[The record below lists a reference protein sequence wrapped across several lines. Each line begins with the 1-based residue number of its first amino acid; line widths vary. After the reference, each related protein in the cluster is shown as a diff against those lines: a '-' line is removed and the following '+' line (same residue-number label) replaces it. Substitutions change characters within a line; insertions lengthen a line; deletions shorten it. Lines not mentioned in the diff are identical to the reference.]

1 MPGGNPFEDMSHER
15 MLQWLDQANSGTVQ
29 AAADRLAKAAEEIH
43 KIAEELKIRPQWVEW
58 KGEGA
63 NAFRTWTA
71 DLANS
76 TLRLGDFSESSAK
89 WLAQASNAI
98 ARAQAA
104 IPRDAGAAESNRVAA
119 ASAPNDPDAD
129 TISTK
134 STAELAALAE
144 NKEKVRREAAA
155 EMTKLGQAY
164 EFSAVQLNALERPKF
179 PPPPEAVLPPE
190 SASRRDSPIQVR
202 PNTFVQGVSSGGES
216 APLDSA
222 GARETPNNA
231 PDSVRR
237 SSESH
242 PHGRVTPSEHAPPTR
257 MGIDSVETLLPD
269 KPTGLGSSPAP
280 TGRVDGSATAPQSN
294 FVPPVPGVGPNVVPK
309 NPAAQGPSGVTGRV
323 PQVPGSV
330 PSSPNPARAPGG
342 TGVIGGRPVAPPPGG
357 PTGAIHRGTVV
368 GAHGATGRVSGGPT
382 AGPTTTGRIVGQ
394 QGQMLGRNLPPST
407 SGVIGGTPQRTGRG
421 VLGAPGPSG
430 AGTAGLG
437 ANASN
442 TPRGGVVGGTS
453 SGARPGENRGKNARP
468 VAQANPSAGTGGRGI
483 APRRSTT
490 DKEPQRQGNGRSVPP
505 VID

>member
-43 KIAEELKIRPQWVEW
+43 KIAEELKVRPQWVEW

-76 TLRLGDFSESSAK
+76 TLRLSDFSESSAK
-89 WLAQASNAI
+89 WLAQASSAI

-104 IPRDAGAAESNRVAA
+104 IPRDTAGAEANRVAA
-119 ASAPNDPDAD
+119 ASSPNDPDAD

-179 PPPPEAVLPPE
+179 PPPPDAVLPPE
-190 SASRRDSPIQVR
+190 SASRRESPIQVR
-202 PNTFVQGVSSGGES
+202 PNTSVQGVSSGSES
-216 APLDSA
+216 ATLDSA
-222 GARETPNNA
+222 GARGTPNNA
-231 PDSVRR
+231 PDGVSR
-237 SSESH
+237 SSESY
-242 PHGRVTPSEHAPPTR
+242 PHGRVAPLEHVPPTR

-269 KPTGLGSSPAP
+269 KPTGLGSSPAA

-294 FVPPVPGVGPNVVPK
+294 FVPPISGVGANVVPK
-309 NPAAQGPSGVTGRV
+309 NPAAQGLVAVTGRV
-323 PQVPGSV
+323 PPVPGSV
-330 PSSPNPARAPGG
+330 PFSTSPTRTPGG
-342 TGVIGGRPVAPPPGG
+342 SGVIGGRAVAPPGG
-357 PTGAIHRGTVV
+357 PTEAIHRGTVV
-368 GAHGATGRVSGGPT
+368 GAPGATGRVPGGPT
-382 AGPTTTGRIVGQ
+382 AGPMTTGRMVGQ
-394 QGQMLGRNLPPST
+394 QGQTLGRNLPPST
-407 SGVIGGTPQRTGRG
+407 GGVIGGTPQRTGRG
-421 VLGAPGPSG
+421 VLGAPSSSG
-430 AGTAGLG
+430 VGTTGSD
-437 ANASN
+437 ANTSN
-442 TPRGGVVGGTS
+442 MRRGGIVGGIS
-453 SGARPGENRGKNARP
+453 NAARPGENRGTNARP
-468 VAQANPSAGTGGRGI
+468 GGQAKASAGTNDTGLS
-483 APRRSTT
+483 PRRSTT
-490 DKEPQRQGNGRSVPP
+490 DKKPQQQGSGRNVPP